1 MDDRIL
7 IPNATRSIVFGIVAW
22 PVACL
27 TIIPVVGP
35 MAAPILSALF
45 AFAGLAAGISALRVI
60 NREPE
65 EYSGMGRAVVGTTI
79 STVGTLVFGG
89 YVLFLMG
96 ALLLGAAGGVL
107 EGVLD
112 AVR

>member
-7 IPNATRSIVFGIVAW
+7 IPNATRSIVFGILAW
-22 PVACL
+22 PAACL

-35 MAAPILSALF
+35 MAGPVLAALF
-45 AFAGLAAGISALRVI
+45 AFAGLAAGISALRVL
-60 NREPE
+60 NREPD

-79 STVGTLVFGG
+79 STVGTLIFGG

-96 ALLLGAAGGVL
+96 ALLIGAAGAIFQAIM
-107 EGVLD
+107 D